1 MMSRASGTTDA
12 PQKTTSTNMSR
23 ATMAPFTDAWA
34 SRSKQKYERTRSR
47 TPSEPSTDAIPIS
60 PDSISSSRPGP
71 STPR

>member
-1 MMSRASGTTDA
+1 
-12 PQKTTSTNMSR
+12 MSR

-34 SRSKQKYERTRSR
+34 SRSRQKYERTRSR

-60 PDSISSSRPGP
+60 PDNMSISRPGP